1 MAANDPVDPN
11 ATNTSA
17 TSFEDFM
24 ATQGD
29 GLDFTSSTGKFGSTF
44 PYQKRIVVGI
54 SNKLDSQQQAALSS
68 QIGKYPGTSAMNYS
82 GEYLVDENRLI
93 VRKPYDVSSA
103 GTDVYDELYAMK
115 DGERLGV
122 LALLQSRGFYGTG
135 KASRGVPVAK
145 DRTAFKEFLGYANS
159 KGYTWQSMLGDLAAA
174 PAVYSGGGSGGT
186 RVKTTSSEDIGA
198 YIRQASL
205 DKLGRTMTKDDVD
218 TAIAAI
224 QKQQIDRASS
234 KMDAPSLSVAAE
246 QQVSA
251 ADPNREKSVR
261 FRRGIDIAMNLL
273 GG

>member
-1 MAANDPVDPN
+1 MAGTEPVDPN
-11 ATNTSA
+11 ATDTSTSA
-17 TSFEDFM
+17 FDKFM
-24 ATQGD
+24 AEQGS

-54 SNKLDSQQQAALSS
+54 SDKLDQQQQAALSS

-115 DGERLGV
+115 DGERINV
-122 LALLQSRGFYGTG
+122 LNLLQSRGFYGTG
-135 KASRGVPVAK
+135 KASKGVPVAK

-186 RVKTTSSEDIGA
+186 RIRVTSSEDIGA
-198 YIRQASL
+198 YIKQASL

-246 QQVSA
+246 QQVSKLQGNAEKGVQFRKAIDA
-251 ADPNREKSVR
+251 AMSIVS
-261 FRRGIDIAMNLL
+261 
-273 GG
+273 

>member
-1 MAANDPVDPN
+1 MSNTPVDPN
-11 ATNTSA
+11 TTDTSGS
-17 TSFEDFM
+17 SFEQFM
-24 ATQGD
+24 ATQDG

-54 SNKLDSQQQAALSS
+54 SDKLDPQQQASVSS
-68 QIGKYPGTSAMNYS
+68 QINKKPGTSAMNYS

-93 VRKPYDVSSA
+93 VRQPYDVSSS

-115 DGERLGV
+115 DGERTMVLG
-122 LALLQSRGFYGTG
+122 LLQSRGFYGTG
-135 KASRGVPVAK
+135 KASKGVPVAK

-159 KGYTWQSMLGDLAAA
+159 KGYTWKSMLGELASA
-174 PAVYSGGGSGGT
+174 PAVYSGGGTGT
-186 RVKTTSSEDIGA
+186 RYKATSKEDIGA
-198 YIRQASL
+198 YIKQASL

-246 QQVSA
+246 QQVSKLQGNAEKGVQFRKAIDA
-251 ADPNREKSVR
+251 AMSIVS
-261 FRRGIDIAMNLL
+261 
-273 GG
+273 

>member
-1 MAANDPVDPN
+1 MAPNPVDPN

-24 ATQGD
+24 ATQGE

-54 SNKLDSQQQAALSS
+54 SKKLDPQQQAALSS

-174 PAVYSGGGSGGT
+174 PAVYSGGGGT
-186 RVKTTSSEDIGA
+186 KFKATSVEDIGA
-198 YIRQASL
+198 YIKQASL
-205 DKLGRTMTKDDVD
+205 EKLGRTMTKDDVD

-234 KMDAPSLSVAAE
+234 KMDAPALSVAAE
-246 QQVSA
+246 QQVSKLQGNAEKGVQFRKAIDA
-251 ADPNREKSVR
+251 AMSIVS
-261 FRRGIDIAMNLL
+261 
-273 GG
+273 